1 MKLTDSH
8 CHLDFD
14 ELASSLPHL
23 LSQCSDNNIHQLI
36 IPSIAPSNW
45 QKVLELVENNIQ
57 AASKS
62 TPRNTENELP
72 SRTLPKATKLYA
84 CLGIHPWFLSGLD
97 RSHLEQL
104 STQVMHNKS
113 KIIAIGEAG
122 IDGGIV
128 KQQDNLAQQQL
139 FFSYQVALA
148 KQHDLPIIVHHRQSH
163 QELIAILKTEKI
175 DTGGVIHAFS
185 GSYQQAKTY
194 IDLGFSLGIGGTIT
208 YPRAKKTIN
217 AIKRLPLSSLVLE
230 TDAPSMPLFGYQGE
244 TNSPLRLTQVFDAL
258 TQIRG
263 ESAEVIA
270 EQVEENIQSIFN
282 LKRFT

>member
-14 ELASSLPHL
+14 EFASLLPQL
-23 LSQCSDNNIHQLI
+23 LSQCADNNIHQLI

-45 QKVLELVENNIQ
+45 QKVLELVKNHIK
-57 AASKS
+57 AISISAPIK
-62 TPRNTENELP
+62 TENGLP
-72 SRTLPKATKLYA
+72 FRALPKVSKLYA
-84 CLGIHPWFLSGLD
+84 CLGIHPWFLNGLNT
-97 RSHLEQL
+97 SHLEQL
-104 STQVMHNKS
+104 STQVMLNKD

-128 KQQDNLAQQQL
+128 KQKDNLAQQQL

-148 KQHDLPIIVHHRQSH
+148 KQHNLPIIVHHRQSH

-185 GSYQQAKTY
+185 GSYQQAKNY

-244 TNSPLRLTQVFDAL
+244 ANSPLRLTQVFDAL
-258 TQIRG
+258 TQIRC
-263 ESAEVIA
+263 ESAEMIA
-270 EQVEENIQSIFN
+270 EQIEENIKSIFN
-282 LKRFT
+282 LKNFT